1 MISTRFLMGFGYLL
15 RAQDIVINLLLCFDW
30 IMGLFWIF
38 LEENARLNLEL
49 VNSFFFTTNSQQH
62 FFFPGIAW
70 SRSSNSFEV
79 NWCILVAS
87 IFFLTYFVKTIDK
100 LTLVGRKFG
109 QFFISFDTIDIWNI
123 YWEYSDANVVEFL
136 HHYF

>member
-49 VNSFFFTTNSQQH
+49 VNSFFSLRIHNSIFSFLESH
-62 FFFPGIAW
+62 DLAVLIA
-70 SRSSNSFEV
+70 
-79 NWCILVAS
+79 LKS
-87 IFFLTYFVKTIDK
+87 IGVFLLLRFFFLTYFVKTIDN
-100 LTLVGRKFG
+100 LTLVGRKFE

-123 YWEYSDANVVEFL
+123 YREYSDANVVEFL